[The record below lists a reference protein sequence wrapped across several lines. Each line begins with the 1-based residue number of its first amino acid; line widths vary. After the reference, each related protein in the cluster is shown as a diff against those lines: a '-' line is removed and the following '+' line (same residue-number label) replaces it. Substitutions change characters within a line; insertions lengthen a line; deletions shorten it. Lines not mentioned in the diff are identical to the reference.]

1 MEVMSSWQAAMY
13 KAFYEQ
19 QLKEQKEGK
28 EIVVAKKDLGAL
40 ENASVRTAESAQVA
54 TTDLDSSLTATN
66 SKGITETT
74 DQQPRKRSGGLL
86 KSIVLKSRNSRKT
99 SKS

>member
-1 MEVMSSWQAAMY
+1 MMSSWQAAMY

-28 EIVVAKKDLGAL
+28 EIVVAKKDLQGAL